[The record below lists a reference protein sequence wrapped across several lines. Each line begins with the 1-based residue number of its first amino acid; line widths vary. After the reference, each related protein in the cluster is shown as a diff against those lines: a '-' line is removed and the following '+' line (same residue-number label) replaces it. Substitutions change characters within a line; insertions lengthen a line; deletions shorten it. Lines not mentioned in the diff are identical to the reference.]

1 MKPSDALLQF
11 EEKFHQRRLRI
22 ADSDTWTLSVR
33 PGQITLGDMVL
44 ACRSGALSM
53 AELSAEEVRG
63 LGAGFALVERLAKD
77 VLGAQRVNY
86 LCLMMQDPIVHF
98 HILPRYPAPVT
109 RYGRL
114 WEDVDWPAP
123 PTITPV
129 RTNDEVLE
137 RIRDD
142 LCSGL

>member
-1 MKPSDALLQF
+1 MKPSDELLQF
-11 EEKFHQRRLRI
+11 EKKFHQRRLRI

-33 PGQITLGDMVL
+33 PEQITMGNMVL
-44 ACRSGALSM
+44 ACRSGASSM
-53 AELSAEEVRG
+53 AGLSAEEAHGMAV
-63 LGAGFALVERLAKD
+63 GFALAERLAKD

-98 HILPRYPAPVT
+98 HILPRYEVPVT

-114 WEDVDWPAP
+114 WEDMDWPAP
-123 PTITPV
+123 PTIAPV
-129 RTNDEVLE
+129 RTDDEVLE

-142 LCSGL
+142 LSNGL